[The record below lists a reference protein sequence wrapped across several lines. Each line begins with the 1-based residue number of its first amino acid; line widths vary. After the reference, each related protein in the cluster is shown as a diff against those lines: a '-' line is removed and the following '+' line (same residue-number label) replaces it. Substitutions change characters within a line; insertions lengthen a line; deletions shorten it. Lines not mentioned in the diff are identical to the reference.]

1 MEASDEDEVVK
12 MKFFIMVFLRKY
24 EQIRRTF
31 YTFKSQ
37 GRVQVDKEMCSF
49 CNQTEITI

>member
-12 MKFFIMVFLRKY
+12 MKFFITVFLRKY

-31 YTFKSQ
+31 YTFLKHLK
-37 GRVQVDKEMCSF
+37 VKAVCK
-49 CNQTEITI
+49 